1 MKTLIVTGGKFNKE
15 FAVSFLEKNKY
26 DYVIAVDKGAAYAEE
41 LNIKPDLVVG
51 DLDSY
56 VKEFSHF
63 FDGVDIEKFNPI
75 KDDTDTAIAIK
86 LAFRRGNDTDIIC
99 GTGGRL
105 DHMLGNIHVLQMMA
119 LNGIKARIVDECNT
133 LFLAAESFVI
143 EREEFGRK
151 YVSFVPFGGEVKGLK
166 LKGFK
171 YNLNGY
177 DLKPGVSRCI
187 SNEMADN
194 QGFVEFETGCL
205 IVINSLDVKS
215 E

>member
-1 MKTLIVTGGKFNKE
+1 MKTLIISGGRFHKD

-26 DYVIAVDKGAAYAEE
+26 DFVIAVDKGAAYAEE
-41 LNIKPDLVVG
+41 LNIKPDMIVG

-56 VKEFSHF
+56 VKEFGPF
-63 FDGVDIEKFNPI
+63 FDGVDIEKYNPI
-75 KDDTDTAIAIK
+75 KDDTDTAIAMK

-99 GTGGRL
+99 ATGGRL

-133 LFLAAESFVI
+133 LFMAAESFIVT
-143 EREEFGRK
+143 REEFDRK
-151 YVSFVPFGGEVKGLK
+151 YISFMPFGGEVKGLK

-171 YNLNGY
+171 YTLDGY
-177 DLKPGVSRCI
+177 DLKPGITRCI
-187 SNEMADN
+187 SNELTEDIAS
-194 QGFVEFETGCL
+194 VEFKSGL
-205 IVINSLDVKS
+205 LMVINSSDIKS

>member
-1 MKTLIVTGGKFNKE
+1 M
-15 FAVSFLEKNKY
+15 
-26 DYVIAVDKGAAYAEE
+26 DKGAAYAEE

-143 EREEFGRK
+143 EREEFDRK

-177 DLKPGVSRCI
+177 DLKPGITRCI
-187 SNEMADN
+187 SNELTEDRAT
-194 QGFVEFETGCL
+194 VEFKSGIL
-205 IVINSLDVKS
+205 IVINSSDIES

>member
-1 MKTLIVTGGKFNKE
+1 VKTLIISGGRFQKD

-26 DYVIAVDKGAAYAEE
+26 DYVIAVDKGASYAEE

-143 EREEFGRK
+143 EREEFDRK

-177 DLKPGVSRCI
+177 DLKPGITRCI
-187 SNEMADN
+187 SNELTEDRAT
-194 QGFVEFETGCL
+194 VEFKSGIL
-205 IVINSLDVKS
+205 IVINSSDIES

>member
-1 MKTLIVTGGKFNKE
+1 MKTLIISGGRFQKD
-15 FAVSFLEKNKY
+15 FAVSFLEKNRY

-143 EREEFGRK
+143 DREEFDRK
-151 YVSFVPFGGEVKGLK
+151 YVSFMPFGGEVKGLK

-177 DLKPGVSRCI
+177 DLKPGITRCI
-187 SNEMADN
+187 SNELTEDRAT
-194 QGFVEFETGCL
+194 VEFKSGIL
-205 IVINSLDVKS
+205 IVINSSDIES